1 LLRVLLVRL
10 GQVPVDP
17 AARLSLRRELMAVL
31 IDAQWIKIRGWISL
45 MSRGE
50 EIGAWMQ
57 TSKIESDG
65 EVGMKSLNLSD
76 CTSFRVI

>member
-1 LLRVLLVRL
+1 M
-10 GQVPVDP
+10 
-17 AARLSLRRELMAVL
+17 AAL

-45 MSRGE
+45 MGRGE

-57 TSKIESDG
+57 TSKIEGDR

-76 CTSFRVI
+76 CTFFRFI